1 MTLIPSYG
9 IIYPFILH
17 FNTTIYI
24 YIYIYTSGLGGLFG
38 ETATRYA
45 PELLNYAFSIV
56 LAHCGFY
63 FSKIIFKFR

>member
-1 MTLIPSYG
+1 MVLFFLLYS
-9 IIYPFILH
+9 IL
-17 FNTTIYI
+17 TRQYI
-24 YIYIYTSGLGGLFG
+24 YIYIYTSGLGGSFV
-38 ETATRYA
+38 EAATRYA